1 MNKICIQL
9 ITISIAVIFF
19 TGYVKADS
27 LTVGNPQDFTEL
39 SLEALMEVTVTSV
52 SKKEESFMD
61 ATSAIYVI
69 TQEDI
74 RRSGVTSIPEALRM
88 APGMQVARIS
98 SNIWA
103 ITTRGFNTRFASNL
117 LILIDG
123 RSVYQIV
130 TSGVDWDRVD
140 VVLEDVD
147 RIEVIRGPGGT
158 LWGANAVNGVI
169 NIITKNSK
177 DTQGTM
183 VSAGAGNE
191 EEFFETIRYGAKLA
205 EGVYLRAYEKYF
217 RRDKHVS
224 RGGDPAMDEW
234 DAIRGGFRLDWDI
247 SESDSLTFQGS
258 YYDGTSSNWAKD
270 VVTGLAPTES
280 FRRDQ
285 KIDGGF
291 FLARWEHLFSPKSD
305 MALQF
310 YYNRERRLNGPSP
323 IIVLDTFDIDFQH
336 RFPLGEKQ
344 EIVWGFEERVVLD
357 SFDNENFPL
366 SFTPTER
373 VSYQFSGFVEDDIKL
388 VPDVLKLKIGS
399 KFEENNY
406 TGFEFQPSVS
416 LLWTPNEQ
424 HSIWA
429 SISRAVRIPARVEV
443 SGRNNSN
450 FILPPP
456 APTLVSFFG
465 NENIV
470 SEELLSYQVGY
481 RVKPSDKSS
490 LDITGFYN
498 SYNNLINIETGD
510 FVDQGTFA
518 LLPLTADN
526 NGNANTFGIE
536 LAGEWEV
543 FDWWKLKGGFTWFN
557 IDFFVDPSSN
567 DTTFSTQNNDPQ
579 FQGHLRSY
587 INLPYNLEFDAAAY
601 FVDEIFGFDSLGV
614 PDSVPE
620 YTRIDLRL
628 GWRPIKELE
637 FSLTAQNVQEAKHAE
652 FVNRRIQLTG
662 RTLVERSI
670 FGKITWR
677 P

>member
-1 MNKICIQL
+1 MKNIFIKPIYIIL
-9 ITISIAVIFF
+9 VIIFF
-19 TGYVKADS
+19 VGVAVADDKAKS
-27 LTVGNPQDFTEL
+27 TSRDFSEL
-39 SLEALMEVTVTSV
+39 SLEALMDVTVTSV
-52 SKKEESFMD
+52 SKKDENLMN
-61 ATSAIYVI
+61 AASAIYVI
-69 TQEDI
+69 SQEDI
-74 RRSGVTSIPEALRM
+74 RRSGVTTIPEALRM

-98 SNIWA
+98 ANIWA
-103 ITTRGFNTRFASNL
+103 ITSRGFNTRFASNL

-158 LWGANAVNGVI
+158 IWGANAVNGVI

-177 DTQGTM
+177 ETQGTM
-183 VSAGAGNE
+183 VSVGAGNE
-191 EEFFETIRYGAKLA
+191 EEFFETVRYGAKLA
-205 EGVYLRAYEKYF
+205 EGVYFRAYEKYF
-217 RRDKHVS
+217 RRDKQVA
-224 RGGDPAMDEW
+224 RGEDPAMDEW
-234 DAIRGGFRLDWDI
+234 DAIRGGFRLDWDL
-247 SESDSLTFQGS
+247 SEKNSLTFQGS

-270 VVTGLAPTES
+270 VVTGLGPTES
-280 FRRDQ
+280 FRREQD
-285 KIDGGF
+285 IDGGF
-291 FLARWEHLFSPKSD
+291 FLARWEHLFSAQSD

-323 IIVLDTFDIDFQH
+323 KIVLDTFDVDFQH

-357 SFDNENFPL
+357 SFDNDFFPL

-373 VSYQFSGFVEDDIKL
+373 VSYQFSAFVEDDITL
-388 VPDVLKLKIGS
+388 IPDTLKLKIGS
-399 KFEENNY
+399 KFEDNNY
-406 TGFEFQPSVS
+406 TGFEFQPSAS
-416 LLWTPNEQ
+416 LLWTPNER
-424 HSIWA
+424 HSVWA

-450 FILPPP
+450 FILAP

-465 NENIV
+465 NEDIV
-470 SEELLSYQVGY
+470 SEELLSFQGGY

-490 LDITGFYN
+490 LDITAFYN

-510 FVDQGTFA
+510 VVPQGTYV

-526 NGNANTFGIE
+526 NGNANTFGVE
-536 LAGEWEV
+536 LAGEFEV
-543 FDWWKLKGGFTWFN
+543 FKWWKLKGGFTWFN

-567 DTTFSTQNNDPQ
+567 DTTFATQNNDPQ

-587 INLPYNLEFDAAAY
+587 IDLPFNLEFDVAAY
-601 FVDEIFGFDSLGV
+601 FVDEIFGFDAMGV

-620 YTRIDLRL
+620 YTRVDLRL
-628 GWRPIKELE
+628 GWRPTKELE
-637 FSLTAQNVQEAKHAE
+637 FSVTAQNVQEANHAE